1 MELWKI
7 HKYCESADLETLIR
21 KEAELAEKLAA
32 GRLNDTNAIKA
43 LDILREYIE
52 LKRLFQ

>member
-7 HKYCESADLETLIR
+7 HKYCESAELDTLIR
-21 KEAELAEKLAA
+21 KEAELAEKLAE
-32 GRLNDTNAIKA
+32 GRFSDTNAIKA